1 MPSPQPPS
9 YDETTD
15 AASVGCRS
23 PRIEWEPPEELS
35 APRLS
40 VRSSAGEQF
49 SPRLELIVAGE
60 LDSNTAVSLREC
72 VAVLAARSTGRL
84 LVLDLSG
91 VTCCDSAGLSIL
103 LGIRETLALA
113 GIKVMFAQASA
124 AARTAADRA
133 GLTGHLAMWGGS

>member
-1 MPSPQPPS
+1 M
-9 YDETTD
+9 
-15 AASVGCRS
+15 
-23 PRIEWEPPEELS
+23 PPEELS

-40 VRSSAGEQF
+40 VRLSAGERF
-49 SPRLELIVAGE
+49 SPHLELIIAGE

-72 VAVLAARSTGRL
+72 VAVLAARSTSRL

-113 GIKVMFAQASA
+113 GIKVMFGHASA
-124 AARTAADRA
+124 AARTAADRV